1 MRALSK
7 TYPLVLY
14 GAGGATGRLIIEAAL
29 AKGVP
34 VLLAGRSPA
43 SLSELADRH
52 NLPIATAG
60 IDDPSGLAAL
70 AARGSILLNAAG
82 PFAATALPLAQAAL
96 AAGTGYL
103 DVSGEVDSL
112 IALQSLDPIARAAS
126 LPLIVGAG
134 YGVAAGET
142 LALHVARWVPGA
154 DTLRL
159 GLDTQVGR
167 RSPGAA
173 QSTVAALRRGNY
185 EIRGGLMRRTAFV
198 DRPWTLDFGGE
209 AFLFAGAPLAEAW
222 ASARSSGVGNVRA
235 GIRTRRALL
244 PMLRL
249 AAGMAAIG
257 PVGRMMARLA
267 ASSPSATSAASRPS
281 TLFAEASAPEGR
293 RAASVLRITTE
304 GYAAAAEIAV
314 MAALVLASAQPVG
327 FHTPGSAFGAD
338 FLDGLTGAR
347 RTDVD

>member
-112 IALQSLDPIARAAS
+112 IALQSLRPRGTKYGNAPHAIACSRVQK
-126 LPLIVGAG
+126 I
-134 YGVAAGET
+134 
-142 LALHVARWVPGA
+142 
-154 DTLRL
+154 
-159 GLDTQVGR
+159 
-167 RSPGAA
+167 
-173 QSTVAALRRGNY
+173 
-185 EIRGGLMRRTAFV
+185 
-198 DRPWTLDFGGE
+198 
-209 AFLFAGAPLAEAW
+209 AGANQAWWLSPRGRSVLAQ
-222 ASARSSGVGNVRA
+222 SGVGERSL
-235 GIRTRRALL
+235 RRCLAW
-244 PMLRL
+244 LR
-249 AAGMAAIG
+249 
-257 PVGRMMARLA
+257 PR
-267 ASSPSATSAASRPS
+267 RP
-281 TLFAEASAPEGR
+281 
-293 RAASVLRITTE
+293 
-304 GYAAAAEIAV
+304 
-314 MAALVLASAQPVG
+314 
-327 FHTPGSAFGAD
+327 
-338 FLDGLTGAR
+338 
-347 RTDVD
+347 